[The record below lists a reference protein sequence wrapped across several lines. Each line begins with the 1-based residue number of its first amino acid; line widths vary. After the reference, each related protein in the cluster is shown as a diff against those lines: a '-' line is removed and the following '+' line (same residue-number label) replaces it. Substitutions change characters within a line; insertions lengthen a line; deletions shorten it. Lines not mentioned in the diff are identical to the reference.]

1 MQRTL
6 GVEITERFAR
16 GNQMTNN
23 LFRRD
28 LKKKRNS
35 VFVFLRLRAIGLQ
48 TEHPSLHN
56 PSAEDLGNLVEAQ
69 VSSVSTWLGCQY
81 VAHLCTER
89 HAFPV
94 VNHAQKNQKYV
105 GLLSPLGG

>member
-6 GVEITERFAR
+6 GVEITERFRA
-16 GNQMTNN
+16 GNQMTNIY

-48 TEHPSLHN
+48 TEPPSTT
-56 PSAEDLGNLVEAQ
+56 PQQRTRGLG
-69 VSSVSTWLGCQY
+69 
-81 VAHLCTER
+81 
-89 HAFPV
+89 
-94 VNHAQKNQKYV
+94 
-105 GLLSPLGG
+105 

>member
-6 GVEITERFAR
+6 GVEITERFPG
-16 GNQMTNN
+16 GNQMTNIY

-69 VSSVSTWLGCQY
+69 VSCVSTWLGWPIY
-81 VAHLCTER
+81 ARSGTH
-89 HAFPV
+89 
-94 VNHAQKNQKYV
+94 
-105 GLLSPLGG
+105 SPS